1 MFKSQPHGPSSA
13 SSSFFSYFHAAT
25 PPFSSSATARLRSLS
40 IRFFPLHVRLLQAS
54 TSVTFIIYLRLCRS
68 PSALQRVARCTGSP
82 ILSCDNLIGQ
92 KLRHCDVIYFE
103 KFVEEQDAAGE
114 GGKRP
119 IKTLMFIEGSP
130 TRLGCT
136 VLLRMLPDYH
146 HHVKSYE
153 NTLIT
158 KFFGLHRIKPSSGQN
173 SKVSHNFQIEIDSK
187 FLEAQ
192 RIMDYSLLLGVHYR
206 APQHLR
212 PLMSYNRSTDGDGL
226 AILAEEDPLED
237 EVMNYPQ
244 GLVLFPR
251 GGDDN
256 SVVVGPHMRG
266 SRLRASSA
274 GDEEVDLLLPGTA
287 RQDIAKPV
295 KNCQKLT
302 FIIMLITISS
312 LPYKSNDCPRKNIC
326 LGRWKGSFGC
336 GAVVENAS
344 LAMQS
349 EY

>member
-1 MFKSQPHGPSSA
+1 MA
-13 SSSFFSYFHAAT
+13 
-25 PPFSSSATARLRSLS
+25 
-40 IRFFPLHVRLLQAS
+40 
-54 TSVTFIIYLRLCRS
+54 
-68 PSALQRVARCTGSP
+68 CTG
-82 ILSCDNLIGQ
+82 LNLQVVKTQ
-92 KLRHCDVIYFE
+92 K
-103 KFVEEQDAAGE
+103 
-114 GGKRP
+114 
-119 IKTLMFIEGSP
+119 
-130 TRLGCT
+130 
-136 VLLRMLPDYH
+136 
-146 HHVKSYE
+146 
-153 NTLIT
+153 
-158 KFFGLHRIKPSSGQN
+158 
-173 SKVSHNFQIEIDSK
+173 IEIDSK

-212 PLMSYNRSTDGDGL
+212 PLMSYNRSTNGDGL

-256 SVVVGPHMRG
+256 SVVVGPHVRG

-287 RQDIAKPV
+287 SWVSKLVCSQGLKKIGIIATDRWFSGSGNLRQDIAKPV

-302 FIIMLITISS
+302 FIIMLITIRS